1 MSKVQA
7 LDDDSSVPAKD
18 AKPADS
24 PPRVSAVVLN
34 YNGRALL
41 EVVLPSL
48 FAQCFSDMEVVV
60 VDDYSTDDSLAYV
73 REHWPDIRVLSAGSG
88 NVGVAAALNAGVG
101 VARGELVA
109 LLNNDLELESN
120 WLGELVAALDRH
132 PDAGSVGGKLLNYY
146 RRDVIDSV
154 GDVFT
159 RAGTAYPRGGGEV
172 DCGQYDEEVE
182 IFAPTA
188 GAALYRACALADV
201 GPFDESFFAYFED
214 VDWGLRAQLAGY
226 RSWYAPTAVAYH
238 MGSATTGGD
247 TDPRFYAL
255 KRRNTIALLVKD
267 VPVSFMARNVHRIG
281 AHQLLSLGYSIR
293 PGMLA
298 VHLKAL
304 GAALRAAPD
313 WLRARKQI
321 LGGRAIRLREFDRF
335 VSG

>member
-1 MSKVQA
+1 LSDPVDEVA
-7 LDDDSSVPAKD
+7 SSIVFER
-18 AKPADS
+18 S
-24 PPRVSAVVLN
+24 VAVTAIVLN
-34 YNGRALL
+34 FNGRRLL

-48 FAQCFSDMEVVV
+48 ARQTAVPHQVML
-60 VDDYSTDDSLAYV
+60 VDNGSTDDSVEWV
-73 REHWPDIRVLSAGSG
+73 RATWPDVDLLPLPR

-238 MGSATTGGD
+238 MGSATTGGQR
-247 TDPRFYAL
+247 DPFYYAL
-255 KRRNTIALLVKD
+255 HRRNLIGVAVKNLPVELLAGAA
-267 VPVSFMARNVHRIG
+267 PSILRNQIG
-281 AHQLLSLGYSIR
+281 GVYDSAKA
-293 PGMLA
+293 GMLKA
-298 VHLKAL
+298 HLKAL
-304 GAALRAAPD
+304 AGALRLLPR
-313 WLRARKQI
+313 WLADRRRIQHGRVVGARRLKGI
-321 LGGRAIRLREFDRF
+321 L
-335 VSG
+335 VK